1 MQSGLNKLLSQRRLR
16 MGEDFAHGVLLDQ
29 LTITN
34 DRHAVA
40 DTFNHVHF
48 MGDQQDGQSQA
59 TVNVFQ
65 QFENGTGSG
74 RIQGAGGFIA
84 QQYFRIAGQRAG
96 NRHALFLAAG
106 EVGRVAVVLIT
117 QADKIQQLRD
127 TAFDFSLRRVIQ
139 LQG

>member
-1 MQSGLNKLLSQRRLR
+1 

-74 RIQGAGGFIA
+74 RIGALVASSHSNTLGLLASARAIA
-84 QQYFRIAGQRAG
+84 TRCFWPPERLAG
-96 NRHALFLAAG
+96 
-106 EVGRVAVVLIT
+106 
-117 QADKIQQLRD
+117 
-127 TAFDFSLRRVIQ
+127 
-139 LQG
+139 